1 MLSFRIAT
9 AVVFSLSASLIACSP
24 GTSPTNESAAPP
36 ADTSASTAPAP
47 EIDLGPAEYDA
58 SGTMPCSRGSA
69 EFDKACGFRVVRDG
83 QGGAEIWISNSID
96 GQPFYRVL
104 SFADGEFTVLRDD
117 ATAEVAK
124 DGDMWTVTVGEE
136 RYRFADAAITGG

>member
-1 MLSFRIAT
+1 MLSSRAAT
-9 AVVFSLSASLIACSP
+9 VLVLSLSASLIACSP
-24 GTSPTNESAAPP
+24 GTSATSESAAPP
-36 ADTSASTAPAP
+36 ADTTASTAPAP
-47 EIDLGPAEYDA
+47 QIDMGPTEYDA
-58 SGTMPCSRGSA
+58 SGTMQCSRGSA

-104 SFADGEFTVLRDD
+104 SFSDGEFTVLRDD
-117 ATAEVAK
+117 ATAEVSK

-136 RYRFADAAITGG
+136 RYQFADAAITGG